1 MSSKALTW
9 AFSKELR
16 QGAKFVLVT
25 MADAADDDGYLF
37 PSYEYLAHKT
47 CLSQRSLVAAIK
59 ELVELGLVVCERNH
73 HQDGS
78 RAANLFFLLLENR
91 KHASPVW
98 RGAVSTKERKAQAE
112 RFRKEAL
119 ANLTEQVPQETSSA
133 ESALRPDEG
142 PAREPSLEETS
153 GQVPQE
159 TSSAESALR
168 STGQGKNSGKPVVQ
182 NLHLGST
189 KVQNTSDLSANC
201 VNASFKEPHDDLS
214 HHHQSGRETAPAAEV
229 VPVTVI
235 DDEPAKHRGVD
246 LAGLKHRLE
255 PVLGP
260 CRSEKLVWVIDE
272 ALSRATA
279 KVSNPSA
286 FIVKCVLNDPDR
298 FAPAPAGSGPAAP
311 AAGGATAAAGFAVV
325 TRSRGLLGPGDTP
338 CPKPDHGQYAADH
351 CPACR
356 TEYLVAATVLEPA
369 PMSGDEL
376 AAWRAER
383 AAKRSGPRVL
393 ERPRTVSGGVQV

>member
-133 ESALRPDEG
+133 ESALR
-142 PAREPSLEETS
+142 
-153 GQVPQE
+153 
-159 TSSAESALR
+159 
-168 STGQGKNSGKPVVQ
+168 
-182 NLHLGST
+182 LHL
-189 KVQNTSDLSANC
+189 SAKYVGPKC
-201 VNASFKEPHDDLS
+201 KLC
-214 HHHQSGRETAPAAEV
+214 
-229 VPVTVI
+229 
-235 DDEPAKHRGVD
+235 K
-246 LAGLKHRLE
+246 RL
-255 PVLGP
+255 L
-260 CRSEKLVWVIDE
+260 
-272 ALSRATA
+272 
-279 KVSNPSA
+279 
-286 FIVKCVLNDPDR
+286 
-298 FAPAPAGSGPAAP
+298 
-311 AAGGATAAAGFAVV
+311 
-325 TRSRGLLGPGDTP
+325 
-338 CPKPDHGQYAADH
+338 
-351 CPACR
+351 
-356 TEYLVAATVLEPA
+356 
-369 PMSGDEL
+369 
-376 AAWRAER
+376 
-383 AAKRSGPRVL
+383 
-393 ERPRTVSGGVQV
+393 